1 MTPAEKL
8 ALFLSFIANDYYTS
22 TASISEHN
30 PAENWVDTLLS
41 TLTDYRD
48 YLTANIPEPTPEQS
62 ATVVAGTATI
72 DACNALNGD
81 YSDLTNIE
89 AKIVL
94 LKTAAAN
101 L

>member
-8 ALFLSFIANDYYTS
+8 VLFLSFIANDYYTS

-72 DACNALNGD
+72 DACIALNGD
-81 YSDLTNIE
+81 YSDLTDVV
-89 AKIVL
+89 AKIART
-94 LKTAAAN
+94 KN
-101 L
+101 SGG